1 MRNGRNSA
9 TISSTSEA
17 ASRLLPF
24 HKDLLLSM
32 DLPQQFCGIGLLHL
46 YVGEEFLASIYQG
59 GSKEIDRIVNDEE
72 AIMIVTADVYIDRG
86 VLLVVAQNIQLLLL

>member
-9 TISSTSEA
+9 AISSTSEA

-24 HKDLLLSM
+24 HKDLLFSM
-32 DLPQQFCGIGLLHL
+32 DLPQQFCWIGLLHL
-46 YVGEEFLASIYQG
+46 NVGEEFLAGIFQG
-59 GSKEIDRIVNDEE
+59 GSEEIDRIIDDEE
-72 AIMIVTADVYIDRG
+72 TVMIMTADVYIDRG

>member
-1 MRNGRNSA
+1 MRNGRNGA

-24 HKDLLLSM
+24 HKDLLFSM
-32 DLPQQFCGIGLLHL
+32 DLPQQFCWIGLLHL
-46 YVGEEFLASIYQG
+46 DIGEEFLASIFQG
-59 GSKEIDRIVNDEE
+59 GSKEIDRIVDDEKTV
-72 AIMIVTADVYIDRG
+72 MIVTADVYIDRW